1 MCRRV
6 PPLILSGVRRENR
19 MRIAPSIVL
28 LAAAIT
34 AGTAAAETSPA
45 FPRGDS
51 YIIQLTSSQYA
62 SGLGDYL
69 VPPLDKA
76 FRRTGMRS
84 EGGPTAKFAATVQRE
99 SDVGSW
105 HGTADAKV
113 WLYQRS
119 ITLGLSPADVDIE
132 PEGKLSPHFSVTARI
147 LTPDAD
153 RVDELNCLIA
163 LATRELSARYTPRGH
178 VLVNGS
184 GCARQ

>member
-1 MCRRV
+1 MR
-6 PPLILSGVRRENR
+6 LSQ
-19 MRIAPSIVL
+19 RIIA
-28 LAAAIT
+28 LAVAIT
-34 AGTAAAETSPA
+34 AGAAGAETSPR
-45 FPRGDS
+45 FPRGES

-62 SGLGDYL
+62 SGLGDTL

-76 FRRTGMRS
+76 LRRTGMRY
-84 EGGPTAKFAATVQRE
+84 EGGPTAKFAATVQTE

-105 HGTADAKV
+105 HGTGDAKV

-119 ITLGLSPADVDIE
+119 ITVGLSPADVDIE
-132 PEGKLSPHFSVTARI
+132 PEGKLSPHFSVTVRM